1 MPEFNVCGLTIAT
14 FFGFAAVCSGHWVL
28 QLRVFGKIGFPALCS
43 NPLVFQLCV
52 QSHWFSSCVFGP
64 LGFQLR
70 VFGPWVFQLCVHTL
84 WFSSCVFRPSG
95 FPAVCSGP
103 SARHVMYMMHCLL
116 QASLNVQRIVD
127 TQNRIFLC
135 MQGHAIAFR
144 SSCLLLGRLV
154 ECLATPG

>member
-1 MPEFNVCGLTIAT
+1 M
-14 FFGFAAVCSGHWVL
+14 CSGPWDL

-43 NPLVFQLCV
+43 NPLVYQLCV

-64 LGFQLR
+64 LGFPAACFWTLG
-70 VFGPWVFQLCVHTL
+70 FPALCSHPLVFQLCVQAL
-84 WFSSCVFRPSG
+84 WFSSCVF
-95 FPAVCSGP
+95 GP
-103 SARHVMYMMHCLL
+103 LGLAARHVMYMMHCLL

-127 TQNRIFLC
+127 TQNRRSLC

-154 ECLATPG
+154 KCLATPG